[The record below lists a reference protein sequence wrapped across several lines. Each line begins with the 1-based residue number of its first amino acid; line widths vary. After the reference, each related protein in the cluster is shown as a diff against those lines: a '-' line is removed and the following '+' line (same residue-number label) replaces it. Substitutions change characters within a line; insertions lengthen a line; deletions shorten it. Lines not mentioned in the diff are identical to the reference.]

1 MENLRAVLTKI
12 IEQAKPFAITAGASF
27 VAGFLAHWIIF

>member
-1 MENLRAVLTKI
+1 MENLAAVFTALI
-12 IEQAKPFAITAGASF
+12 QQAKPYAITAGSAF